1 MLRHL
6 AAGLRVLEPGP
17 AVAHYKP
24 GHISFLINHQNNIT
38 LGSTWKPFYSVP
50 NRHVL
55 SKGSQAGAFPPPPL
69 SSPAWEGGKVGF
81 AGNIFTSFPPP
92 HDSQGPIRSPP
103 LVPRHSKRRRTV
115 QRPTPKPEQGR
126 LPATP
131 APRRRTRTGRG
142 VVQQAPAVLV
152 KWILTTRQ
160 RLGAGERRDGA
171 TRREHPDGEA
181 WHGWVARLGS
191 N

>member
-1 MLRHL
+1 MSQTDT
-6 AAGLRVLEPGP
+6 
-17 AVAHYKP
+17 
-24 GHISFLINHQNNIT
+24 SFLKDLKLAPSPLPHYLHQ
-38 LGSTWKPFYSVP
+38 LGKVGRWGLQVT
-50 NRHVL
+50 
-55 SKGSQAGAFPPPPL
+55 
-69 SSPAWEGGKVGF
+69 SSPA
-81 AGNIFTSFPPP
+81 SHPP